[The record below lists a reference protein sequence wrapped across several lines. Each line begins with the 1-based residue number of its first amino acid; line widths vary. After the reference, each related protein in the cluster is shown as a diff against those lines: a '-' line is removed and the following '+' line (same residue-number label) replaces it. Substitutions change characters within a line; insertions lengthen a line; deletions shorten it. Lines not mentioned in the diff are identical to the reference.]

1 MSSGLGKGKGQVS
14 TCEKAIMGGGLVS
27 QIQHGACCAG
37 LHPSYWSPP
46 QLVLGSH
53 RKLWDK
59 SPRASGCW
67 VGEGDMN
74 LGAQV
79 LSWAFLLVYPAKT
92 YSILNVGSST
102 LRPLALRL
110 ATPLSFPRCTFCWAE
125 LGKVFTFLILFLPSL
140 PSIPLCFF
148 PFLNHYHN
156 LGFQTGSHPPKAVSR
171 GPDYF
176 HVWPKHGAQTT
187 PWKRKQQLCPGTW
200 RIHSPVGKLFY
211 YASPCPKWPS
221 VKPNGSSF
229 LARELSTGGKEP
241 PSCSNFRML

>member
-14 TCEKAIMGGGLVS
+14 TCEKAIMGGLVS

-59 SPRASGCW
+59 SPQASGCW
-67 VGEGDMN
+67 VGECDMN

-79 LSWAFLLVYPAKT
+79 FELGIPFVHPAKT

-102 LRPLALRL
+102 LGPLAL
-110 ATPLSFPRCTFCWAE
+110 ATPLSFPRCAFCWAE
-125 LGKVFTFLILFLPSL
+125 LGKVFTSLIPFLPSL

-156 LGFQTGSHPPKAVSR
+156 LGFQTGSIRQRQP
-171 GPDYF
+171 
-176 HVWPKHGAQTT
+176 HGDQITFMCGLNTA
-187 PWKRKQQLCPGTW
+187 
-200 RIHSPVGKLFY
+200 HKLL
-211 YASPCPKWPS
+211 P
-221 VKPNGSSF
+221 
-229 LARELSTGGKEP
+229 GKENN
-241 PSCSNFRML
+241 NFALEHEEYILL